1 MAHIP
6 RYVPGSFKGC
16 IQGHGGNEGTR
27 IALRYF
33 SFYYHTLHENVYGVY
48 IENYFGDESVT
59 RNKTLQTHQKLNKA
73 VKVPERINFLNEVL

>member
-33 SFYYHTLHENVYGVY
+33 SFNYQTLHGVY